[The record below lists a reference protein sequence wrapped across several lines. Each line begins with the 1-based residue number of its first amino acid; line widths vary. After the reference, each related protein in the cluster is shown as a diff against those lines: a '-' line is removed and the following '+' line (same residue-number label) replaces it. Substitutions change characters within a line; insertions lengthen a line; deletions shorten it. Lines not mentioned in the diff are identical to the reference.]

1 MINLYEERQKKK
13 IANSQSEKKNKQKKQ
28 EGRRGRNVRLTNARV

>member
-13 IANSQSEKKNKQKKQ
+13 IANSQSEKKTNKKN
-28 EGRRGRNVRLTNARV
+28 RRVGEEEM